1 MSGIP
6 PIASIFA
13 SNSSVRGKTLSIG
26 IRTGLILPERFEIA
40 MGVRF
45 EVVDGMMKCC
55 VQTVRWNDY
64 FCDGIL
70 VFIKN
75 ILIRLA
81 TRFVA
86 TGRQRRNHFS

>member
-1 MSGIP
+1 M
-6 PIASIFA
+6 
-13 SNSSVRGKTLSIG
+13 RGKTFSIG

-55 VQTVRWNDY
+55 VQTVRWNDD

-70 VFIKN
+70 FFIRN
-75 ILIRLA
+75 ILIRIA
-81 TRFVA
+81 MRRVV
-86 TGRQRRNHFS
+86 TGQAAQKSIFMMTAAL